1 MGEKSNPKNSVNENI
16 INDARK
22 GDAKAFKALL
32 ARYQKSV
39 YYLILKMVHSPDDAE
54 DLTQEAFIKAFS
66 SIHKFDNKYAF
77 STWLFRIAT
86 NTTIDFLRKQ
96 KVKVYSIDAPLN
108 PEEGNAPA
116 FHIEDTATSPQEQI
130 FKKERGEILNQVILQ
145 LPPKY
150 QTLIELRY
158 FKELSYEEIAQNLDI
173 PLGTVKAQ
181 LFRAREL
188 LNAALAKI
196 QSNI

>member
-1 MGEKSNPKNSVNENI
+1 MDEKSTSKNSVSENI

-22 GDAKAFKALL
+22 GDPKAFKALL

-66 SIHKFDNKYAF
+66 SIDKFDNKYAF

-86 NTTIDFLRKQ
+86 NTAIDFLRKQ
-96 KVKVYSIDAPLN
+96 KIKVYSIDAPFN
-108 PEEGNAPA
+108 AEEGNFPA
-116 FHIEDTATSPQEQI
+116 FHIEDTAISPQEQI
-130 FKKERGEILNQVILQ
+130 FKKERGKILNQAILQ
-145 LPPKY
+145 LPSKY
-150 QTLIELRY
+150 QNLIELRY
-158 FKELSYEEIAQNLDI
+158 FQELSYEEIAKKLDV

-188 LNAALAKI
+188 LNIALAKI